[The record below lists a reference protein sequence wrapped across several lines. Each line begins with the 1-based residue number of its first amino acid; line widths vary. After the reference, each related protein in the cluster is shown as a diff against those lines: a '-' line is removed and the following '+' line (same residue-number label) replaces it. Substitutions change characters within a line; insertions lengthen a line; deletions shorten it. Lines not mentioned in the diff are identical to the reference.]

1 MSCIRIGR
9 TMLWVLIAIQSALF
23 PDIQLDARVTARQV
37 EVRESRGVS
46 LTVQARPDAGSEV
59 RVQAP
64 PRRGER
70 VLRNVEVRVQAEAR
84 IASPPTNRTS
94 SETPQR

>member
-1 MSCIRIGR
+1 
-9 TMLWVLIAIQSALF
+9 MLCVLIAIQSASL
-23 PDIQLDARVTARQV
+23 PDIQLDARVIARQV
-37 EVRESRGVS
+37 EMRESRGVS

-84 IASPPTNRTS
+84 LGSQSTNHAGS
-94 SETPQR
+94 ATPRR